1 MDRKP
6 GIRPRP
12 SVSRQLD
19 IASRRSFPAA
29 SAALA
34 LLVLAAPLGIPGQ
47 PEVQAASALS
57 CVFFWS
63 LFRPDSMTPVV
74 VFFLGLLVDLVSYAP
89 LGVNILALLI
99 VHGLA
104 MRWRRVMVR
113 QGFLVVWLLFVVIAI
128 GAAALEWLLTSVLT
142 FRLLPPG
149 PAIFL
154 GAVAAGLY
162 PALATMLTWA
172 HQTLAEPDRA

>member
-6 GIRPRP
+6 GIRPRQ

-34 LLVLAAPLGIPGQ
+34 LLVLAAPLGIPAQ
-47 PEVQAASALS
+47 PEIQAALALI

-74 VFFLGLLVDLVSYAP
+74 VFFLGLLVDLVGYAP
-89 LGVNILALLI
+89 LGVNILTVLI

-113 QGFLVVWLLFVVIAI
+113 QGFLVVWILFVVIAA
-128 GAAALEWLLTSVLT
+128 GAAVLEWLLTSVLT
-142 FRLLPPG
+142 FHLLPPW

-154 GAVAAGLY
+154 AAVAAGLY

-172 HQTLAEPDRA
+172 HQTLAEPERA